1 MTLKGKKFCILRQIL
16 LNWLLHLNL
25 KEGLVKCAT
34 VFVKSE
40 VMLINSKYILNFD
53 RICLTPNFQIEDTCL
68 QELMSSQIET
78 LLLSKE
84 VLCRDCIGLEWT
96 CQKVQNS
103 CSFSSRLVRTKKV
116 IAITVCV
123 KFWVTKLPSI
133 YKIQQ
138 YTIKFL
144 YKINN

>member
-1 MTLKGKKFCILRQIL
+1 MCFHAYSVTANEVFQQFFFLKYQNNTIFMFSKCI
-16 LNWLLHLNL
+16 
-25 KEGLVKCAT
+25 E
-34 VFVKSE
+34 
-40 VMLINSKYILNFD
+40 FD

-123 KFWVTKLPSI
+123 KF
-133 YKIQQ
+133 
-138 YTIKFL
+138 
-144 YKINN
+144 